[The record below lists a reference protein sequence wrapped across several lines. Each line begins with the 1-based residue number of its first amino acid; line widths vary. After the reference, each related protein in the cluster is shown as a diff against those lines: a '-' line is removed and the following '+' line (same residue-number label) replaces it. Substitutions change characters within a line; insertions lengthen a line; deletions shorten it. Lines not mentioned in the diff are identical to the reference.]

1 MFARVIELV
10 TKPGK
15 AREVTRALE
24 DKGLPVMRSQ
34 LGLVDDL
41 LLVSD
46 SEPDRILVLSIWINS
61 ENADRYHR
69 RHYPKIRGLIER
81 WLEVEPVMK
90 TFHVESSMGQRIS
103 RGRAA

>member
-1 MFARVIELV
+1 MFTRVIELV
-10 TKPGK
+10 TKRGR
-15 AREVTRALE
+15 AREVVRAIQDE
-24 DKGLPVMRSQ
+24 GLPVMRSQ

-46 SEPDRILVLSIWINS
+46 TEPDRILFLSIWNSS

-69 RHYPKIRGLIER
+69 RHYPKIKGLIEG

-90 TFHVESSMGQRIS
+90 TFQVESSKGHRIN
-103 RGRAA
+103 RGKAA

>member
-1 MFARVIELV
+1 MFTRVIELF
-10 TKPGK
+10 TKRGK
-15 AREVTRALE
+15 AREVARTLQ

-46 SEPDRILVLSIWINS
+46 TEPDRILVLSIWNS
-61 ENADRYHR
+61 AENADRYHR
-69 RHYPKIRGLIER
+69 RHYPNVKRLIEHC
-81 WLEVEPVMK
+81 LEVEPVIK
-90 TFHVESSMGQRIS
+90 TFHVESSMAHRIS